1 MLDLQVT
8 KTKKG
13 SLLFVDPDG
22 DKHYANNAAEAW
34 SLLNDLVTQEPDEVS
49 ALARV
54 EVIEVDATPVVHR
67 QQVQT
72 ISADEPEEDSAPLEF
87 DVEEAAAKGISNL
100 VASAIIQA
108 KKMGGARGRGRRC
121 RRRTE

>member
-13 SLLFVDPDG
+13 ALLFVDPDG
-22 DKHYANNAAEAW
+22 DKHYANNAAELW

-54 EVIEVDATPVVHR
+54 EVIEVDATPVAHR
-67 QQVQT
+67 QPVQT

-100 VASAIIQA
+100 VASAILQA
-108 KKMGGARGRGRRC
+108 KKMGSARGRGRRC